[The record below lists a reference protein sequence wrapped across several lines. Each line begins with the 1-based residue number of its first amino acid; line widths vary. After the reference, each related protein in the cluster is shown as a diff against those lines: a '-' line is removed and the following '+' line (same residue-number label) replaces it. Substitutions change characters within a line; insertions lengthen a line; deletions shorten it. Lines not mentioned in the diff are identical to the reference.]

1 MSFEDALEKL
11 KMVLFDVDGV
21 LTDARLYLQEDGYEL
36 KSFNARDGLGMKML
50 MDNGIVCGI
59 ISGRDAKTVDIRM
72 RELGI
77 TEVHQGISDKIAVYE
92 QLKDKYSFDDEEI
105 AFVGDD
111 VPEIEIFKKV
121 GVAFAV
127 QNAHELARNY
137 ADYVTNNNGGMGAVR
152 EVCDLILKSRGKE
165 PYVPKK

>member
-1 MSFEDALEKL
+1 MSFEDALKKL

-21 LTDARLYLQEDGYEL
+21 LTDGRLYLHEDGYEL

-92 QLKDKYSFDDEEI
+92 QLKEKYGFDDKEI

-111 VPEIEIFKKV
+111 VPEIKIFKRV

-127 QNAHELARNY
+127 KNAHELARNY